1 MRKFSNHVHSIFLSN
16 QIAMYLI
23 QVPIE
28 IKYPDEL
35 QKPTREEVV
44 VFTCSYRMT
53 VKEAF
58 QKAVVLGAALL
69 EDSEAGAEIIP
80 YDLVIL

>member
-1 MRKFSNHVHSIFLSN
+1 
-16 QIAMYLI
+16 MYLI
-23 QVPIE
+23 QVPII
-28 IKYPDEL
+28 IKYPKVL
-35 QKPTREEVV
+35 MKPDKEEIV

-58 QKAVVLGAALL
+58 QKAVVLGSYLL
-69 EDSEAGAEIIP
+69 DASEEGAEIVP